1 MRVSPR
7 KALNDFHE
15 LVRDYREQDRSIAW
29 TAVYE
34 KSRRSKAPFGPEC
47 SMQNEGVP
55 FKAFGHGTPVPK
67 SSIQKQPCKPRQAS
81 YLLTHFDHSSSCR
94 ILIPRRCPLATLLYV
109 DDDSRRLQVLPARLE
124 LLGYEVL
131 TADNGA
137 SGLEIFKKS
146 RVDLAIVDYYMPGM
160 GGDIVTL
167 EMKRIRPDVPVIIF
181 SGTFTMREL
190 VIAFADAFISTADG
204 TDALIHRIAE
214 VLPQRRRRRNRRA
227 IHRRTSA
234 A

>member
-1 MRVSPR
+1 M
-7 KALNDFHE
+7 
-15 LVRDYREQDRSIAW
+15 
-29 TAVYE
+29 
-34 KSRRSKAPFGPEC
+34 
-47 SMQNEGVP
+47 
-55 FKAFGHGTPVPK
+55 
-67 SSIQKQPCKPRQAS
+67 
-81 YLLTHFDHSSSCR
+81 
-94 ILIPRRCPLATLLYV
+94 ATLLYV

-131 TADNGA
+131 TANNGA
-137 SGLEIFKKS
+137 SGLEIFKER

-214 VLPQRRRRRNRRA
+214 VLPQRRRRRARRISHA
-227 IHRRTSA
+227 RTRGA